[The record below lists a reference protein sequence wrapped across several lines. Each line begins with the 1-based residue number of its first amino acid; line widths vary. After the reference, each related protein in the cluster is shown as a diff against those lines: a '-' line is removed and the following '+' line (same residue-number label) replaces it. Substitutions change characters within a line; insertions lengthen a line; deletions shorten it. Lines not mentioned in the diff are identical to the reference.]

1 MNIRKLSERAKHVA
15 SNIANRVQ
23 AFYTGR
29 GIQPSYGDYP
39 STVVACASDIRPNKT
54 YDDTSRGIPRYI
66 VPILQN
72 ALQALG
78 TIGGKRRGCKNVIG
92 HCAEPHAANNL
103 LKDQRGIQTL
113 DQIYFGHAYRP
124 RTGQIV
130 PTCDNCRQTFNNTL

>member
-29 GIQPSYGDYP
+29 GTQPSYRDYP
-39 STVVACASDIRPNKT
+39 ATVVACASNLKKKI
-54 YDDTSRGIPRYI
+54 YDDTSRGIPHLI
-66 VPILQN
+66 MPILLD
-72 ALQALG
+72 ALQQ
-78 TIGGKRRGCKNVIG
+78 IGPIGAKCNGHVIG

-103 LKDQRGIQTL
+103 LKDQRGILSL

-124 RTGQIV
+124 RTGQVV